1 MEFILCIMVFEKEIF
16 YRFFENNFE
25 YICIFVF
32 LDLVIKEK
40 ISFNF
45 IWLL

>member
-1 MEFILCIMVFEKEIF
+1 MEIILFIWVFEKEIF
-16 YRFFENNFE
+16 CRFFENNFE
-25 YICIFVF
+25 YIYMFVF

-40 ISFNF
+40 INFNF